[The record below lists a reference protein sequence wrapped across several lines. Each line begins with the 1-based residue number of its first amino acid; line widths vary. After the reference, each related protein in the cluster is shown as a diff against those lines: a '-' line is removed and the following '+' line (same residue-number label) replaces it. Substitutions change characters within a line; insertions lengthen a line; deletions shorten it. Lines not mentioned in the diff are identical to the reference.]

1 MDTVSRPKILIVD
14 DEPYNVSLMEA
25 YLSLDYDTIGAFS
38 GEEALEKIR
47 TKDVDLVILDIMMPG
62 MSGYDVC
69 KIIKNDVKTQFIPVI
84 MATALFEKNDQIR
97 SIEAGANDFLSKPV
111 DQLELK
117 TRVRSLISVK
127 HLSDSLVAERDQ
139 AQRYLDIAGVIV
151 VAIDL
156 DQKVSLINRRGCEIL
171 GRSED
176 EIVGKNWFEVA
187 VPEYEQQQVRD
198 IFDDLISGNG
208 QDYESCE
215 NQIVTRDGDK
225 RLISWSNRIL
235 TDEQG
240 NITGVLSSG
249 EDVTKERYAIKE
261 LEHSNELK
269 DLFIDVMRHDM
280 LNTVGLVKGFTE
292 VLLKKVTDEGQL
304 NMLKTIKRNNLKMIS
319 LIENA
324 ARFAKLES
332 IDHIQFQR
340 MDLYSIIDDVINSFS
355 DQITEK
361 QMKVDLVTEGEAQ
374 TMVNPLIEEV
384 FVNLISNAIKY
395 SPEKSMISIDIV
407 DSADEWT
414 VKVIDQGEGIAA
426 EDRSQIFERFMRVGK
441 TNVKG
446 TGLGLAI
453 VKRIM
458 DLHEGEFGVEDNP
471 GGKGSVFWVSVR
483 KA

>member
-1 MDTVSRPKILIVD
+1 MGAPILPKILIVD

-38 GEEALEKIR
+38 GEEALEIIR
-47 TKDVDLVILDIMMPG
+47 TENIDLIILDIMMPG
-62 MSGYDVC
+62 LSGYEVC

-117 TRVRSLISVK
+117 TRVCSLISVK

-139 AQRYLDIAGVIV
+139 AQRYLDIAGVVV

-156 DQKVSLINRRGCEIL
+156 DQKVSLINRKGCEVL

-187 VPEYEQQQVRD
+187 FPISEQQHVRD
-198 IFDDLISGNG
+198 DFEDLISDNV
-208 QDYESCE
+208 QKYYSYE
-215 NQIVTRDGDK
+215 NQIVTMDGDE
-225 RLISWSNRIL
+225 RSISWSTCIL
-235 TDEQG
+235 TDDQG

-249 EDVTKERYAIKE
+249 EDVTEERYAKKE

-269 DLFIDVMRHDM
+269 DLFIDIMRHDM
-280 LNTVGLVKGFTE
+280 LNTVGLVKGFTD
-292 VLLKKVTDEGQL
+292 VLLKQVTDEDQL
-304 NMLKTIKRNNLKMIS
+304 NMLKTITRNNLKMIS

-324 ARFAKLES
+324 ASFSKLES
-332 IDHIQFQR
+332 IEHIQLKQ
-340 MDLYSIIDDVINSFS
+340 MNLHSILDDVIKSFS
-355 DQITEK
+355 DQITDK
-361 QMKVDLVTEGEAQ
+361 QMKVDLIMEGEAQ

-395 SPEKSMISIDIV
+395 SPEKSMINIDVV
-407 DSADEWT
+407 DSADEWI

-446 TGLGLAI
+446 NGLGLAI

-471 GGKGSVFWVSVR
+471 KGKGSVFWVSVR
-483 KA
+483 KV